1 MSREAGR
8 SIGALAGLAIGS
20 LAMWLLGYGGVIPL
34 FLFGVGGTLAGAI
47 IGERMTGRARLGEF
61 GRSESKVKR
70 DE

>member
-8 SIGALAGLAIGS
+8 SIGALAGLATGS

-47 IGERMTGRARLGEF
+47 IGERMTGQQIPGGLT
-61 GRSESKVKR
+61 RSQSETKR